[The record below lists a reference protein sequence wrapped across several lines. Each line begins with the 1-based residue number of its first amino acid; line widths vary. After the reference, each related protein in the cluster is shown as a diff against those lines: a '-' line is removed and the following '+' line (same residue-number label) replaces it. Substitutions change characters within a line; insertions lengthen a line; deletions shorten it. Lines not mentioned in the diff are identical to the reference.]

1 MKNNPYVGPRPYER
15 GDRRNFFGRKREAR
29 DLLSLILAE
38 RVVLFYAPS
47 GAGKTSL
54 LNAQVIPALEEEGFN
69 VLPAARVGSDLPPGI
84 DPQDVQNVFA
94 FSALMGLA
102 GEDVPADT
110 LTGHTLL
117 SFLRQNWPE
126 EGEGLEHRPP
136 ILILDQFEEI
146 LTTHRDRWQDA
157 QGFFE
162 QVRDALQGMR
172 SLGVVFTMREDH
184 VAGLDPYARLVP
196 RRLRARFR
204 MERLDR
210 AGGLEAV
217 RQPAL
222 NAGCPFDPGVAER
235 LVDDLRRIKTHR
247 YGDAPDLSEGINES
261 GDRAEDGESVLGPF
275 VEPVQLQVV
284 CNRLWDNLPDQEDN
298 AIQWEE
304 VEKFGNIDRALT
316 DFYESALSRCVQ
328 ETGVRERQLRRWFGE
343 QLITPME
350 TRGLALRGENETGG
364 LPNEAVDSL
373 EGQHLIR
380 AEARAGARWYELSH
394 DRMVDPILR
403 SNQVWRMARQTPLR
417 LAAQRW
423 RDRGEDSGI
432 LYRGESLREAEAW
445 AEANPDE
452 VEPYERRFL
461 QASQRAEQAR
471 TRMRI
476 LRITGT
482 VAAVLT
488 IVAVSVLAVAAYR
501 AGQMA
506 RSRTWASNSM
516 RYRSIN
522 QELSIILAQ
531 KAVAEADTPEAQI
544 ALRQALIDYYPAEV
558 LKDKAI
564 DHIASVA
571 YSPDGQSLAAGT
583 ANGQVHVW
591 DTAAH
596 RPVLT
601 ITLARGADWVY
612 GLAYSPNG
620 RLLATGSDQPIQIW
634 DTSTGELV
642 NTLSGYTQRVYSL
655 DYSPPDGR
663 FLASGHHDAK
673 VRIWDGLTG
682 TPVITL
688 TGHTGAVRGLDYSP
702 DGRFIAT
709 ASWDKTVRLW
719 EISITPGGVLTAT
732 TMMKLA
738 AHTGGVNSVAFSPNG
753 RYLASGSSDHT
764 IRLWD
769 LIQEQTVMTWV
780 GHDDQITHLNFSA
793 DSKYLIS
800 GSSDATVRIWDA
812 TMRQK
817 EAIAIL
823 TGHTGVVNGV
833 AFSPSGR
840 FLASGS
846 ADGTVRV
853 WDTES
858 PPSARLATLTGHRK
872 TVNSLDYSPDGRF
885 LASGSADGTVRI
897 WSTSTGETAMTL
909 PLGRIVWG
917 VTYSADGR
925 HLVTCSSDDLARIW
939 DVSSGTEA
947 NVVMTLSGHTEDVN
961 AAAYSPDGRLL
972 ATASDDRTARIWDLS
987 TGQPAITVTGH
998 AGAIY
1003 ALDYSPDGSS
1013 IATGSVDKDVR
1024 VWDLETGESIVLRG
1038 HTNSV
1043 FGVAYS
1049 PDGESLASAS
1059 WDQTVRIWDL
1069 ERYTTTTTLVGYSS
1083 YVYSVAYSPD
1093 GEQLA
1098 TGAWDGTVRL
1108 WDLSQSSPQL
1118 IGILGGHA
1126 SFVPAVTYSPDGT
1139 TIASGSEDGTVR
1151 RYLARFEDVDELS
1164 WEYVPREMTEEELDL
1179 VELLETDPFGY

>member
-15 GDRRNFFGRKREAR
+15 GDRRNFFGRKRETR

-69 VLPAARVGSDLPPGI
+69 VLPVARVGSDLPPGI
-84 DPQDVQNVFA
+84 GPQDVQNGFV

-117 SFLRQNWPE
+117 SFLHQTWPE
-126 EGEGLEHRPP
+126 EEESLEPRPP

-157 QGFFE
+157 RGFFE
-162 QVRDALQGMR
+162 QVRDALQEMR
-172 SLGVVFTMREDH
+172 SLGVVFAMREDH

-204 MERLDR
+204 MERLNR
-210 AGGLEAV
+210 AGGLQAV

-235 LVDDLRRIKTHR
+235 LVDDLRRIKTHQ
-247 YGDAPDLSEGINES
+247 YGNAPDVLEGIDES
-261 GDRAEDGESVLGPF
+261 GDRAEDGEGVLGPF

-284 CNRLWDNLPDQEDN
+284 CNRLWDNLPEQEDN

-304 VEKFGNIDRALT
+304 VVKFGNIDRALI

-343 QLITPME
+343 QLITPMG
-350 TRGLALRGENETGG
+350 TRGLALRGEGETGG

-394 DRMVDPILR
+394 DRMVDPILQ
-403 SNQVWRMARQTPLR
+403 SNRVWRMARQTPLR

-423 RDRGEDSGI
+423 SDRGEDSGI
-432 LYRGESLREAEAW
+432 LYRGESLEEAEAW
-445 AEANPDE
+445 AEKNSSE

-461 QASQRAEQAR
+461 QASRRAEQVR
-471 TRMRI
+471 TRMRN
-476 LRITGT
+476 LRIASA

-488 IVAVSVLAVAAYR
+488 IVVVGFLAMSAYR
-501 AGQMA
+501 AGQIA
-506 RSRTWASNSM
+506 RSKAWASNSM

-531 KAVAEADTPEAQI
+531 KAAAEADTPEAQI
-544 ALRQALIDYYPAEV
+544 ALRQAVIDYYPAEV
-558 LKDKAI
+558 LRGENAS
-564 DHIASVA
+564 HVASVA
-571 YSPDGQSLAAGT
+571 YSPDGRFLSTGT

-591 DTAAH
+591 NTMAH
-596 RPVLT
+596 RPALT
-601 ITLARGADWVY
+601 VTLEGDVDWVY
-612 GLAYSPNG
+612 GLAYSPDG
-620 RLLATGSDQPIQIW
+620 RLLATGSDQPIQIR

-642 NTLSGYTQRVYSL
+642 NTLSGHTQRVYSL
-655 DYSPPDGR
+655 DYSPDGR
-663 FLASGHHDAK
+663 YLASGSLDTT

-682 TPVITL
+682 AAVITL
-688 TGHTGAVRGLDYSP
+688 TGHTGTVHGLDYSP
-702 DGRFIAT
+702 DGRLIAS

-719 EISITPGGVLTAT
+719 KISTTPGGVLTAT
-732 TMMKLA
+732 TIMTLT
-738 AHTGGVNSVAFSPNG
+738 AHTAGVNSVAFSPNG
-753 RYLASGSSDHT
+753 RYLASGSADRT
-764 IRLWD
+764 IRLWN
-769 LIQEQTVMTWV
+769 LAKGEAILTWV
-780 GHDDQITHLNFSA
+780 GHDDQVNNLAFSA
-793 DSKYLIS
+793 DGRYLIS

-812 TMRQK
+812 TMRRDK
-817 EAIAIL
+817 AVAVL

-833 AFSPSGR
+833 ACSPSGR

-846 ADGTVRV
+846 ADGTVRI

-858 PPSARLATLTGHRK
+858 PPSARIATLAGPRT
-872 TVNSLDYSPDGRF
+872 TVNSVDYSPDGQS
-885 LASGSADGTVRI
+885 LASGSSDGIVRI
-897 WSTSTGETAMTL
+897 WSMSTGETMMTL
-909 PLGRIVWG
+909 PVGGIVWD

-939 DVSSGTEA
+939 DVSSGTGA
-947 NVVMTLSGHTEDVN
+947 DVVMTLRGHTRDVN
-961 AAAYSPDGRLL
+961 RATYSPDGRLL
-972 ATASDDRTARIWDLS
+972 VTVSDDRTARLWDLS
-987 TGQPAITVTGH
+987 TGTTIVTLTGH
-998 AGAIY
+998 TDSIY
-1003 ALDYSPDGSS
+1003 ALDYAPDGLT

-1024 VWDLETGESIVLRG
+1024 VWDLETGESIVLPG

-1043 FGVAYS
+1043 FDVAYS

-1059 WDQTVRIWDL
+1059 WDQTVRIWSL
-1069 ERYTTTTTLVGYSS
+1069 ETYTTTTTLIGYSS
-1083 YVYSVAYSPD
+1083 YVYSVAYRPD

-1098 TGAWDGTVRL
+1098 TGAWDGKVRL
-1108 WDLSQSSPQL
+1108 WDLSRPSPQL
-1118 IGILGGHA
+1118 IGILGGHTG
-1126 SFVPAVTYSPDGT
+1126 FIPVVTYSPDGT
-1139 TIASGSEDGTVR
+1139 TIASGSKDGTVR
-1151 RYLARFEDVDELS
+1151 RYLARFEDVNELS